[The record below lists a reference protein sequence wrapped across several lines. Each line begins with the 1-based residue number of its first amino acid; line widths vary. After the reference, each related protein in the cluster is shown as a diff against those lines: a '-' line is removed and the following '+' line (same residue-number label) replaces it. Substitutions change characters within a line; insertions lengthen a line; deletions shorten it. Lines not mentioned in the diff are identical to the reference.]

1 MNIGFIGCGSI
12 ANFHADVLQY
22 LQKDII
28 AAADP
33 KQENLKKFQQKYNII
48 NVYSSWLEMINN
60 ENLDAIWVT
69 ASWNVIDKI
78 LLDVLEC
85 EIPTFFEKPVALSVG
100 KLEDAIVKYNDM
112 LNKVQV
118 GYNRRFYDFVPKIKN
133 MLSEIEINSV
143 ELHIPESSA
152 GITDENLIT
161 NIFLQ
166 NSSHVLDL
174 MFFLLNEPK
183 IEIEKIYR
191 KYSNGGKIPKGY
203 NAILLA
209 DNTVPIHL
217 IANWESPSN
226 FGIKFHSKDLLV
238 ELLPVEIATIY
249 NGFEIIEPTEEN
261 PIRRYKPKIKEQY
274 FIEGESAKFKPGFLK
289 QAINFFDTCVDNKY
303 ENTQASNLESALMI
317 TRLCKEIM

>member
-1 MNIGFIGCGSI
+1 
-12 ANFHADVLQY
+12 
-22 LQKDII
+22 
-28 AAADP
+28 
-33 KQENLKKFQQKYNII
+33 
-48 NVYSSWLEMINN
+48 
-60 ENLDAIWVT
+60 
-69 ASWNVIDKI
+69 
-78 LLDVLEC
+78 
-85 EIPTFFEKPVALSVG
+85 
-100 KLEDAIVKYNDM
+100 
-112 LNKVQV
+112 
-118 GYNRRFYDFVPKIKN
+118 
-133 MLSEIEINSV
+133 
-143 ELHIPESSA
+143 
-152 GITDENLIT
+152 
-161 NIFLQ
+161 
-166 NSSHVLDL
+166 

-303 ENTQASNLESALMI
+303 KNIQASDLMSALTV
-317 TRLCKEIM
+317 TRICKDIM